1 MKHRFIRHISR
12 IILISTLSS
21 LLVVGI
27 AIGVMWHYRAGIAH
41 SLLATVP
48 PVPVINSPKETVLLT
63 AALPAIVSVKDTG
76 TVTKPLVVTAPA
88 TIASAVAKVNQSVVS
103 IEVIRTQN
111 NASQPIGGGSGF
123 FISRGGLLL
132 TNNHVIDFPGTTFT
146 VVTTNGNQ
154 YPAVVVVKDAKL
166 DIALLQVQALASTI
180 FPPVTFGDSNTL
192 QLGQNVVAIGYALGE
207 LTNSISAG
215 IISGLSRDITAGNAA
230 NGKTEDLNNLIQTD
244 AAINPGNSGGP
255 LLTLDGTVIGVNIA
269 TATGSQN
276 IGFALPINEVKAF
289 VNAHN

>member
-1 MKHRFIRHISR
+1 MKYRFIRYVSFVV
-12 IILISTLSS
+12 LVSALSS
-21 LLVVGI
+21 LLIIGIVTGI
-27 AIGVMWHYRAGIAH
+27 AWHYRAGIAR

-48 PVPVINSPKETVLLT
+48 S
-63 AALPAIVSVKDTG
+63 LPAISVSKEAVPLTPALPVIVSMKQD
-76 TVTKPLVVTAPA
+76 VPVAKPLTVTAPA

-103 IEVIRTQN
+103 IEVIQTQN
-111 NASQPIGGGSGF
+111 NASQAVGGGSGF

-154 YPAVVVVKDAKL
+154 YPAVVVAKDPKL
-166 DIALLQVQALASTI
+166 DIALLQVQVPASTV
-180 FPPVTFGDSNTL
+180 FPPVAFGDSDTV

-230 NGKTEDLNNLIQTD
+230 NGKTEDLSGLIQTD

-255 LLTLDGTVIGVNIA
+255 LLTLDGIVIGVNIA
-269 TATGSQN
+269 TATGSQS

-289 VNAHN
+289 VNAHK